1 MSLLYS
7 KAADMLKQVC
17 EGGKGFRDVF
27 YSSETDRAKGK
38 LYALV
43 SKTLSL
49 RTKLEEALATVL
61 PEEKFSNHYFT
72 LAMLC
77 DIVHGRE
84 IAGGGSVKRL
94 LEKNKSK
101 LKKLLKPSVSKISS
115 AVKPRRYFRIPGSMA
130 EVEAKIKEE
139 LGLEVNLLQ
148 ATEIPDVFELV
159 DSSILPT
166 LLKTPTLK
174 TWLFTEGRVF
184 LQDKSTCMT
193 AHCLLETNLP
203 NLPIHVLDVCA
214 APGSKSLHLLS
225 RLRSGDS
232 LTMVEK
238 NAKRAETLKRRLME
252 TAGWD
257 GESETIASS
266 GVKVRVMVADFFTIR
281 VPSATHISLDPSCS
295 GSGLDLHSNDSAT
308 PARIHK
314 LAELQSGLLRHAL
327 DAKSFP
333 KVQTVVYSTCSLNRE
348 ENQDVVQGC
357 NSKAFTVAD
366 DYPKFLATFREGS
379 AVKAVPE
386 KHGCRGFFLQKFKRI
401 PQAKK
406 QIVLAKSK

>member
-1 MSLLYS
+1 
-7 KAADMLKQVC
+7 MLKEVC

-27 YSSETDRAKGK
+27 YSADTDRAKGK

-49 RTKLEEALATVL
+49 RPKLEEALATVL

-84 IAGGGSVKRL
+84 ISGGGSVKRL
-94 LEKNKSK
+94 LEKNKAK
-101 LKKLLKPSVSKISS
+101 LKKLLKPSVSKIAS
-115 AVKPRRYFRIPGSMA
+115 AVKPTRYLRIPGDVA

-139 LGLEVNLLQ
+139 LQIEATLLKT
-148 ATEIPDVFELV
+148 TEIPDVFELV

-166 LLKTPTLK
+166 LLKSATLK
-174 TWLFTEGRVF
+174 PWLFTQGRVF

-193 AHCLLETNLP
+193 THCLLEANLP
-203 NLPIHVLDVCA
+203 ATTPVHVLDVCA

-225 RLRSGDS
+225 RLRSGDT

-238 NAKRAETLKRRLME
+238 NAKRADTLKRRLID

-257 GESETIASS
+257 GESDVIAST

-295 GSGLDLHSNDSAT
+295 GSGLELHANDAAT

-327 DAKSFP
+327 DAKAFP

-348 ENQDVVQGC
+348 ENQDVVDC
-357 NSKAFTVAD
+357 AKSKAFTLAD
-366 DYPKFLATFREGS
+366 DYPKFLASFREGS
-379 AVKAVPE
+379 ALKAVPE
-386 KHGCRGFFLQKFKRI
+386 KHGCRGFFLQKFKKI

-406 QIVLAKSK
+406 PIVLAKSK